1 MLKDGKSMCS
11 THMDGKRRGN
21 NEMKD
26 KRITMKD
33 VAKEAGVSTAT
44 VSYVL
49 NYSDTERISHET
61 RREFL
66 RRQIN

>member
-1 MLKDGKSMCS
+1 
-11 THMDGKRRGN
+11 
-21 NEMKD
+21 MKD

-61 RREFL
+61 RL
-66 RRQIN
+66 RVFEAANKL